1 MRTLVNNEN
10 RSNLNGN
17 ALSHFPNNIVGG
29 FMNKRILGAFL
40 TVALGAG
47 TIVGIGSYVAA
58 AKNDS
63 RVLAATPDGTLQT
76 PQGNLPHYTL
86 DMSVYPDSMF
96 GGHGKDGG
104 PHPDYVSY
112 GPVTNFSVPA
122 HSAVTITV
130 HQYDSGES
138 ITNPF
143 FAKAHGT
150 MDGTM
155 TVNGVKMSEVS
166 PKTVGHTFTLHGLAN
181 GKDQLFVSVPLLYVP
196 EEEQPESGYTKT
208 PSVTTFT
215 FITGGE
221 GEYVWN
227 CEFPC
232 GDGTYARFGAVMS
245 TMGYMSGHFNV
256 VNA

>member
-1 MRTLVNNEN
+1 
-10 RSNLNGN
+10 
-17 ALSHFPNNIVGG
+17 
-29 FMNKRILGAFL
+29 MNKRIVGAFL

-47 TIVGIGSYVAA
+47 LMVGIGSYVAA

-63 RVLAATPDGTLQT
+63 RVLQATPAGTLDT

-122 HSAVTITV
+122 HSAVTITI
-130 HQYDSGES
+130 HQYDSGET

-143 FAKAHGT
+143 FSKAHGT

-155 TVNGVKMSEVS
+155 IVNGAKVTEVS

-196 EEEQPESGYTKT
+196 EEDQPDSGYTKS

-256 VNA
+256 VKA

>member
-1 MRTLVNNEN
+1 MRTLVSDEN
-10 RSNLNGN
+10 RSTLNKN
-17 ALSHFPNNIVGG
+17 ALGHFPNNTVGG

-47 TIVGIGSYVAA
+47 TIAGIGSYVAS

-63 RVLAATPDGTLQT
+63 RVLAATPDGTMQT

-104 PHPDYVSY
+104 PHPEYVSY

-130 HQYDSGES
+130 HQYDSGET

-155 TVNGVKMSEVS
+155 IVNGVKMSEVS

-196 EEEQPESGYTKT
+196 EEEEPESGYTKT

-232 GDGTYARFGAVMS
+232 GDGTYARFGAAMS

-256 VNA
+256 VKA

>member
-1 MRTLVNNEN
+1 
-10 RSNLNGN
+10 
-17 ALSHFPNNIVGG
+17 
-29 FMNKRILGAFL
+29 MNKRILGAFL

-47 TIVGIGSYVAA
+47 TIAGIGSYVAS

-63 RVLAATPDGTLQT
+63 RVLEATLAGTLDT
-76 PQGNLPHYTL
+76 PEGNLPHYTL

-112 GPVTNFSVPA
+112 GPVTNFTVPA

-130 HQYDSGES
+130 HQYDSGET

-150 MDGTM
+150 IDGTM
-155 TVNGVKMSEVS
+155 TVNGEKVTQIAPE
-166 PKTVGHTFTLHGLAN
+166 TVGHTFTLHGLAN
-181 GKDQLFVSVPLLYVP
+181 GKDQLFVSVPLQYVP
-196 EEEQPESGYTKT
+196 EEDMPEEGYSSS

-221 GEYVWN
+221 GEYIWN

-232 GDGTYARFGAVMS
+232 GDGSYARFGAAMS

-256 VNA
+256 VKA